1 MEFEKK
7 DDKGTLAEL
16 AVKHLVPGMTIA
28 QDVVSNDGTILVNGG
43 VEVSRRTID
52 KLQDWQ
58 IVSVTIVK
66 ENTYNPLARPEVKKF
81 LNTYNQSIS
90 VVNQAFEQAR
100 LTKEVP
106 LDTFVEMNEEI
117 QKNTPASGNIIDQ
130 LYNLP
135 PCDDYTFHHCVNVS
149 VIAALLAG
157 WLGYPPDIVN
167 DISLAGLL
175 HDIGKSQLP
184 EHLLQRTDSLSPNEY
199 EEYKKHVNLGYELLQ
214 HKPDVPQAVKMS
226 ILAHHERQDGS
237 GYPYK
242 LKGDKIHPYAQI
254 VAVADLYDEGLT
266 INRKPD
272 IVYSPYVALEQLKD
286 CIHQVAAK
294 PVITFVDR
302 MTNFLS
308 GNLVAITDGRIGR
321 VVFINKQ
328 SPCRPMIQLEDGQVL
343 DLSETPE
350 LKVMYLA

>member
-1 MEFEKK
+1 MEVKK
-7 DDKGTLAEL
+7 KEDKSTTLEL
-16 AVKHLVPGMTIA
+16 AVKHLVPGMIIA
-28 QDVVSNDGTILVNGG
+28 QDVVSEEGTILVNGG

-52 KLQDWQ
+52 KLLDWQ
-58 IVSVTIVK
+58 IASVMIVQ
-66 ENTYNPLARPEVKKF
+66 ENVVNPLSSPEVQKF
-81 LNTYNQSIS
+81 VNTYNQSID
-90 VVNQAFEQAR
+90 VVNRAFEQAR

-106 LDTFVEMNEEI
+106 VESFVEMSEEL
-117 QKNTPASGNIIDQ
+117 QKNIPESGNIIDQ

-135 PCDDYTFHHCVNVS
+135 SCDDYTMHHSANVS

-157 WLGYPPDIVN
+157 WLGYPPQVVS

-184 EHLLQRTDSLSPNEY
+184 KHLLHRPDRLQPEDY
-199 EEYKKHVNLGYELLQ
+199 AQYQAHVKLGYELLEQ
-214 HKPDVPQAVKMS
+214 NPDLPKPVKMS

-242 LKGDKIHPYAQI
+242 LSGDKIHPYAQI
-254 VAVADLYDEGLT
+254 VAIADLYDEGLT
-266 INRKPD
+266 INRNPD
-272 IVYSPYVALEQLKD
+272 IVYSPYIALEKLKD
-286 CIHQVAAK
+286 NLSKVSAK

-308 GNLVAITDGRIGR
+308 GNMVAITDGRIGR

-343 DLSETPE
+343 DLADTPE
-350 LKVMYLA
+350 LQVMYLV